1 MNTSVAK
8 SGMSETMRS
17 RAFWSP
23 SLQWFMSYPRTMVK
37 VRSLAKG
44 RAFTLSD
51 SSCIFSD
58 APSSSRKEKSSTPS
72 GRQARVSSSTKRA
85 SR

>member
-1 MNTSVAK
+1 
-8 SGMSETMRS
+8 
-17 RAFWSP
+17 
-23 SLQWFMSYPRTMVK
+23 MVK